1 MSSSSTHGAAGSMH
15 LFRVRKDQQHVSIRA
30 DTAETTAN
38 SVCRLLSQHL
48 REAGA
53 ILAAEEATVIVTAV
67 LRRYTGALAA
77 VPAIVPLASDER
89 NNPKCRSE
97 KNVNT
102 LMIDGWS
109 KQCITR
115 CTVESPTGQA
125 NQERDTT

>member
-1 MSSSSTHGAAGSMH
+1 MH

-53 ILAAEEATVIVTAV
+53 ILATAV

-102 LMIDGWS
+102 LMIGGWS
-109 KQCITR
+109 KQ
-115 CTVESPTGQA
+115 S
-125 NQERDTT
+125 